1 MDIRFITETFIKA
14 LSGVPVT
21 FAILLVSFLLSLL
34 PALLLALGQI
44 YEWRGIKLFSVVY
57 LAFIRATPSILLVL
71 FFYSLFPSLL
81 NSFINAVGISFD
93 VFAIPPLFYA
103 FVIYSIMVTGPLSEL
118 IRSAILTVDKGQLEA
133 GHALGLTTYQT
144 YSRIVFPQAIRA
156 ALPNFCN
163 LVINVIKGTSIVFV
177 MTVKDITAI
186 AKIEASYG
194 YQYFEAYLVIFIL
207 YILICG
213 GTQLVFNWLEKQYA
227 IY

>member
-14 LSGVPVT
+14 LSGVPIT
-21 FAILLVSFLLSLL
+21 FAILVVSLVLSFF

-44 YEWRGIKLFSVVY
+44 YDWKGIRGFSVVY

-81 NSFINAVGISFD
+81 NSFIKAVSISFD

-118 IRSAILTVDKGQLEA
+118 MRSAILTVDKGQLEA
-133 GHALGLTTYQT
+133 GHALGLTTYQA

-163 LVINVIKGTSIVFV
+163 LVVNVVKSTSIVFV

-186 AKIEASYG
+186 AKVEASYG
-194 YQYFEAYLVIFIL
+194 YHYFEAYLVIFIL

-213 GTQLVFNWLEKQYA
+213 GIQLVFNWLEKQYA
-227 IY
+227 VY